1 MKFTDDFEIAKEEGY
16 KEGFIA
22 GKKALSKETEL
33 SLDDMSDDLKMYG
46 KTYKAGYSN
55 GYKSGFDDGYEQGKQ
70 KEAENMKEICAPV
83 MENITKEMGYQRALD
98 EIKSV
103 LNEFYLHDHLC
114 AVLNYFIDYRKKCNP
129 YKADADNKGLDK
141 NGNIDLKQFRQYLD
155 KMLDKELEFIDK
167 FNKAYSE
174 DENFDFDKLY
184 DEAFGEE
191 MEK

>member
-33 SLDDMSDDLKMYG
+33 SLDDMPDDLKMYG

-70 KEAENMKEICAPV
+70 KEVENMKEICAPV

-98 EIKSV
+98 EIS
-103 LNEFYLHDHLC
+103 LFLTRRYQENQIDSETPLDFDGLC
-114 AVLNYFIDYRKKCNP
+114 TDLEYFIKYRRDCNP
-129 YKADADNKGLDK
+129 YKSDNKGLDK
-141 NGNIDLKQFRQYLD
+141 NGVVDIDQY
-155 KMLDKELEFIDK
+155 EEWS
-167 FNKAYSE
+167 NKAITEESKE
-174 DENFDFDKLY
+174 DTSYEI
-184 DEAFGEE
+184 
-191 MEK
+191 